1 MFSILKHAMRQ
12 CLEGYPKTVSPLIEY
27 KIILG
32 FVEQSIISTIF
43 LLTENME
50 NGQELKNTL
59 GQNIKTRRNRNG
71 WSQEELS
78 DKADVSKNTI
88 SDIENGQKFA
98 RANTLVKLAN
108 ALKTEVYELVKPESV
123 LPDKN
128 ADIIAKYSEEVR
140 EAVEKIGNFYMGN
153 QKN

>member
-1 MFSILKHAMRQ
+1 M
-12 CLEGYPKTVSPLIEY
+12 KT
-27 KIILG
+27 
-32 FVEQSIISTIF
+32 
-43 LLTENME
+43 
-50 NGQELKNTL
+50 GQELKDTL
-59 GQNIKTRRNRNG
+59 GQNIKTRRGRNG

-78 DKADVSKNTI
+78 DRADVSKNTI

-108 ALKTEVYELVKPESV
+108 ALETDVYELVKPENI

-128 ADIIAKYSEEVR
+128 ADIIAKYGEEVR

-153 QKN
+153 QKQ

>member
-1 MFSILKHAMRQ
+1 MK
-12 CLEGYPKTVSPLIEY
+12 
-27 KIILG
+27 
-32 FVEQSIISTIF
+32 
-43 LLTENME
+43 
-50 NGQELKNTL
+50 NGQELKDTL

-71 WSQEELS
+71 WSQEKLS

-108 ALKTEVYELVKPESV
+108 ALETEVYELVKPENI

-128 ADIIAKYSEEVR
+128 ADIIAKYAEEVR
-140 EAVEKIGNFYMGN
+140 EAVDQIGNSYMRN
-153 QKN
+153 KKN